1 MVAMK
6 NSSKI
11 KSVITQEQVKA
22 LLRMAYSHK
31 DNISV
36 LKDKLEEYKAPENKI
51 FKPESIEIALEYMEK
66 NPSRFSRK
74 LYEVISSLLN
84 NKDITMRRNKES
96 LEGETSPMIAQEDY
110 KTVSEYRKANKT
122 TPENLDLFMKRAID
136 DNDIN
141 EIISL
146 NSLNKSL
153 GRGRIMVESSSPLEY
168 ALKLR
173 KNDLALKMMQAGFV
187 INHRS
192 KVEQSSIND
201 AIQNIIQRRAG
212 RNVVQ
217 EILNGKVTDKALIRS
232 R

>member
-11 KSVITQEQVKA
+11 ESVITQEQVKA

-96 LEGETSPMIAQEDY
+96 LEGETSSMIAQEDY